1 MKKSIVVM
9 MTASMLVLAACGSN
23 KEEKPKVIEQVI
35 PADLTEATTAYKTEV
50 LTQMT
55 PFLEDIMLLEQ
66 YINEDKLEDAK
77 KLYPLVHMYVERL
90 QPLKTS
96 FSDKFA
102 EIDAVL
108 QEGKELDGKGFHAV
122 EYSLFEAQAT
132 ADIKDVVAALVKDVK
147 ELTNELAQ
155 SQLDGQDVLNGTSA
169 MLQETI
175 ERKLAGTG
183 TSYAS
188 TQVYDVKATVEGTL
202 QVVDAFKK
210 RAGET
215 ETNALASK
223 LTAVNEV
230 IAYYEVGKEDYV
242 NYSFFT
248 STQKQELMQAMTE
261 VKEAF
266 DAFNQSIK

>member
-35 PADLTEATTAYKTEV
+35 PADLTEATAAYKTEA

-77 KLYPLVHMYVERL
+77 KLYPLVHMYVELL

-96 FSDKFA
+96 FSDKF
-102 EIDAVL
+102 EVIDAAL
-108 QEGKELDGKGFHAV
+108 LEGKELDGNGFHAV
-122 EYSLFEAQAT
+122 EYSIFEAEAT
-132 ADIKDVVAALVKDVK
+132 AGIKDVMAALVKDVK

-155 SQLDGQDVLNGTSA
+155 SQLNGQDVLSGTSL

-175 ERKLAGTG
+175 ERKLAGTEI
-183 TSYAS
+183 SYAY

-202 QVVDAFKK
+202 LVVDAFKQ
-210 RAGET
+210 RAGDK
-215 ETNALASK
+215 ETNAIASK

-248 STQKQELMQAMTE
+248 SEQKKELMQAMTE

-266 DAFNQSIK
+266 DAFKQSIK

>member
-1 MKKSIVVM
+1 
-9 MTASMLVLAACGSN
+9 MLVLAACGSN
-23 KEEKPKVIEQVI
+23 KEEKPKVVEQVI
-35 PADLTEATTAYKTEV
+35 PVDLTEATTAYKTEA
-50 LTQMT
+50 LMQMT
-55 PFLEDIMLLEQ
+55 LFTEDIMLLEQ
-66 YINEDKLEDAK
+66 YINEDKLEEAQ

-96 FSDKFA
+96 LSDEF
-102 EIDAVL
+102 EVIDATL
-108 QEGKELDGKGFHAV
+108 QEGKEQDGNGLHAV
-122 EYSLFEAQAT
+122 EYGLFEGKAT
-132 ADIKDVVAALVKDVK
+132 ADVKDAMAALVKDVK

-155 SQLDGQDVLNGTSA
+155 SQLNGQEVLIGTSA

-175 ERKLAGTG
+175 EHKLAGTEN
-183 TSYAS
+183 SYAY

-210 RAGET
+210 HAGAT
-215 ETNALASK
+215 ETDLLVSK
-223 LTAVNEV
+223 LTSVNEV

-248 STQKQELMQAMTE
+248 SKQKQELTQAMKE